1 MDESAGHTFSR
12 VRHHRALFLSDL
24 HLGTLGCRADL
35 ALSFLEQNSADTIY
49 LVGDIFDLWD
59 PLVIRWGAEHDRIL
73 TLLRA
78 RAGAGTE
85 LFFLTGNHDKP
96 VASGLHRD
104 PRTDLPAVPQA
115 AVTHAAADGRRYL
128 VLHGDICDAR
138 FLRFHLLTRI
148 GSRLDSLLRL
158 LDGGLRRLRF
168 RFGPDGRGPVE
179 LALSAVNDLL
189 YRGRQHER
197 RLVAL
202 ARSGGHDGV
211 ICGHFHIA
219 ALHADFGLIYAN
231 CGDWVD
237 SFSAIA
243 EAADGSLRLLSL
255 SPAEATQS
263 APVPVVAE

>member
-1 MDESAGHTFSR
+1 MDENAGHGHGF
-12 VRHHRALFLSDL
+12 VRHHRTLFLSDL

-35 ALSFLEQNSADTIY
+35 VLSFLEQNTADAIY

-59 PLVIRWGAEHDRIL
+59 PLVIRWGVEHDRIL
-73 TLLRA
+73 ALLRS
-78 RAGAGTE
+78 RAKAGTK
-85 LFFLTGNHDKP
+85 LFYLAGNHDK
-96 VASGLHRD
+96 VVLSRLCAD
-104 PRTDLPAVPQA
+104 PRTDLPVVPQA
-115 AVTHAAADGRRYL
+115 AVTHVAADGRRYL
-128 VLHGDICDAR
+128 VVHGDSCDAR
-138 FLRFHLLTRI
+138 ILRLHLLTRV

-179 LALSAVNDLL
+179 LLLSAVNDLL

-202 ARSGGHDGV
+202 AQTGGHDGV

-219 ALHADFGLIYAN
+219 ALHGDFGLIYAN

-237 SFSAIA
+237 SFTAIA
-243 EAADGSLRLLSL
+243 EAADGALQLVSLPL
-255 SPAEATQS
+255 AEAAQA
-263 APVPVVAE
+263 APVAIAAE

>member
-1 MDESAGHTFSR
+1 MNEGAGHGQGII
-12 VRHHRALFLSDL
+12 RHHRALFLSDL

-35 ALSFLEQNSADTIY
+35 VFSFLEQNTADTLY

-73 TLLRA
+73 SLLRA
-78 RAGAGTE
+78 RADAGTK
-85 LFFLTGNHDKP
+85 LFYLAGNHDKI
-96 VASGLHRD
+96 VLSELHQD
-104 PRTDLPAVPQA
+104 PRTDLPVVPQA
-115 AVTHAAADGRRYL
+115 AVTHVTADGRRYL

-138 FLRFHLLTRI
+138 ILRLHLLTRV
-148 GSRLDSLLRL
+148 GSRLDSMLRL
-158 LDGGLRRLRF
+158 LDGGLRRLRL

-179 LALSAVNDLL
+179 LLLSAVNDVL
-189 YRGRQHER
+189 YRGRKHER

-219 ALHADFGLIYAN
+219 ALHCDFGLIYAN

-237 SFSAIA
+237 SFTAIT
-243 EAADGSLRLLSL
+243 EAADGALQLISLPL
-255 SPAEATQS
+255 AEAAQA
-263 APVPVVAE
+263 APVAIAAE